1 MGNIATSIDEQLALL
16 TERGMLIKDKEKA
29 KEYLLDIGYYRLG
42 FYWHHFEIDKQHNF
56 QQGIT
61 LDTIRELYYFDVD
74 LKYLLSKYIHRIEV
88 HFRSQ
93 LVYLA
98 SNKYK
103 QNAVWFVDKNVVSQN
118 TIDFFQKFYDNRFI
132 GRNRPINKHHTKYP
146 NDKYA
151 PAWKTVEF
159 LTFGQIYSIYNSLK
173 NEDLKNDIAN
183 TYGFTNLSAFKKHL
197 LAIVNVRNICAH
209 NGVLFDFNQPMGI
222 KKIPN
227 TKYGLNTR
235 NSTNLNA
242 SIFAVLNI
250 LFTISENRAEDLKRD
265 LDILV
270 QHNQTNPDLKNI
282 ISTKV
287 GYDIHI

>member
-16 TERGMLIKDKEKA
+16 TERGMLIKDIAKA

-56 QQGIT
+56 QPGIT

-98 SNKYK
+98 SNRYK
-103 QNAVWFVDKNVVSQN
+103 QNPVWFVDKTVVSQN
-118 TIDFFQKFYDNRFI
+118 TIDFFQKIYDDSFI
-132 GRNRPINKHHTKYP
+132 RRNRSINKHHTKYP

-151 PAWKTVEF
+151 PAWKTIEF
-159 LTFGQIYSIYNSLK
+159 LTFGQIYNIYKSLK
-173 NEDLKNDIAN
+173 NEDLKSDIAK
-183 TYGFTNLSAFKKHL
+183 TYGFTNLAVFKKHL
-197 LAIVNVRNICAH
+197 LSIVNVRNICAH
-209 NGVLFDFNQPMGI
+209 NGVLFDYNQPTGI
-222 KKIPN
+222 SKIPN
-227 TKYGLNTR
+227 VKYSLNKR
-235 NSTNLNA
+235 NNTNLNA
-242 SIFAVLNI
+242 SIFAILNI
-250 LFTISENRAEDLKRD
+250 LSTISENRAEDLKNH
-265 LDILV
+265 LDTLV
-270 QHNQTNPDLKNI
+270 SNNQTNPDLKNI